1 MAKLFVSAVG
11 EDTIAAP
18 GNAQR
23 TYVIVSVEDAAGNP
37 VTGMAAANFQL
48 GTEIVGPGGST
59 SSIQSVS
66 NGKLPGIYLLSV
78 IPLAG
83 QTWKSGVYI
92 FSVAVTHGADK
103 GQALCS
109 FLMD

>member
-1 MAKLFVSAVG
+1 MAKLFVSAAG

-18 GNAQR
+18 GNANS
-23 TYVIVSVEDAAGNP
+23 TYIIVSVEDLTGMP
-37 VTGMAAANFQL
+37 VTGLTAANFQL

-59 SSIQSVS
+59 SSIQSVM
-66 NGKLPGIYLLSV
+66 NGKLPGVYLLKV

-92 FSVAVTHGADK
+92 FSIAVTHGPDR
-103 GQALCS
+103 GQTLS
-109 FLMD
+109 TFLMD

>member
-23 TYVIVSVEDAAGNP
+23 TYVIVSVEDATGNP
-37 VTGMAAANFQL
+37 VTGLAASNFML

-92 FSVAVTHGADK
+92 FSVAVTRGADK